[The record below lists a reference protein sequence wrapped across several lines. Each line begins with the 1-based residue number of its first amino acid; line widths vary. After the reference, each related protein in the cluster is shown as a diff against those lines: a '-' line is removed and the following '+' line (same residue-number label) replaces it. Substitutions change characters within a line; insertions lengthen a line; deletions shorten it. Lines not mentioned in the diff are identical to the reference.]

1 MLAAAEVAQTRQQE
15 AASHSMVVVHM
26 APLRRWS
33 RAAAI
38 PFLLASMASLPAQ
51 ESSAEAD
58 ELTLLLQDA
67 TQKLRRG
74 EFSAAEAAIDELL
87 EALGEAEAGPRTL
100 ALGDE
105 AQLLLWTIDLR
116 RGRYEQVRDGITA
129 AEPRRRELRATG
141 LLLAEV
147 QRRLGAYTDAIA
159 GLQALLRRSD
169 GDLQVRHLLGE
180 ALDADGQRRAA
191 REQWQQNLAAPLPTD
206 AMQLAFRGR
215 SAFRLGGRANLETAS
230 RLLVDSLGK
239 APERAEA
246 RITLGLVKFAA
257 YGEAMG
263 FPSGEKDLAKVLD
276 SHGDD
281 EEALLAMYRIRSA
294 NMALDGGKTERFLE
308 RVLARNDRC
317 QEAIVLRAAN
327 VLDDRRYRDAARML
341 DAALAIDANDRVT
354 LCHRAA
360 AAWLLQ
366 DRTGYERFRARA
378 LAGDAG
384 WGECDRILAEH
395 LVALYRFADSL
406 PFFAVAL
413 QAEPDSIPALHGMA
427 KALVYTGEGKQA
439 KERLDKAKALAGG
452 LVDPWRNNALA
463 VQELLD
469 TEYVE
474 FEHERFKLQLHRDD
488 AEVLRA
494 YLLPIQLEA
503 AETLGA
509 KYSWR
514 PDRPTRIEVF
524 HTWDDFSVRTIGFRG
539 FTALGACFGS
549 LVTLVS
555 PGDSDLRRQDF
566 MWEATAWHE
575 YTHVLTLG
583 VSDNRVPRW
592 LTEGFSVYEEKSRDV
607 SWERGMD
614 RELFDAAANQDIPP
628 VHLLNRLF
636 RGPRILFGY
645 YQGGLIVELIARDF
659 GFGKALELLR
669 AFGADL
675 DTDEAFQRA
684 LGIRAAEF
692 DRRLLDFVQQKLR
705 GIRLV
710 PHLDEAGMQRAL
722 LRAQQD
728 PTNLQARIDLAWGCV
743 HRNNPVDAGRWLA
756 EVLRQDP
763 EHGQAL
769 LVRAALFAQR
779 KETEAAIDCWRRGFA
794 AGADDFDS
802 RTACADALLA
812 SGDQAG
818 AIDMLQRAKA
828 CWPGCT
834 EQDTAPELRLARI
847 YREQGEQVQA
857 QMEMK
862 AYCRRT
868 ARAFMPRYMLAEFER
883 DAGNRA
889 EQVRYLVECNRIDPF
904 HRELHVRLG
913 EGYEELGKKAEAA
926 REFEVAAAVLPNID
940 RRYLVRGAEVPDA
953 DAPAERQQRAELLLR
968 AARLRAGLGDRE
980 LAVALGER
988 ILREFA
994 DTDAAADVKT
1004 LLPEWRG
1011 R

>member
-1 MLAAAEVAQTRQQE
+1 MLLP
-15 AASHSMVVVHM
+15 HM
-26 APLRRWS
+26 APFRRWS
-33 RAAAI
+33 HSAVI
-38 PFLLASMASLPAQ
+38 SLLLASAVALPAQ
-51 ESSAEAD
+51 ETATEAD

-74 EFSAAEAAIDELL
+74 EFSAAEAVLDELL
-87 EALGEAEAGPRTL
+87 EAIAEVEPSPRTQ

-105 AQLLLWTIDLR
+105 VQVLLWQMDLR
-116 RGRYEQVRDGITA
+116 RGRYERVRDDIAA
-129 AEPRRRELRATG
+129 AEPRRRELRSAA
-141 LLLAEV
+141 LLAAEAR
-147 QRRLGAYTDAIA
+147 RRLGAHAEAIA
-159 GLQALLRRSD
+159 ALQALLERD
-169 GDLQVRHLLGE
+169 AGDHQVRHLLAE
-180 ALDADGQRRAA
+180 ALHGDGQRRAA
-191 REQWQQNLAAPLPTD
+191 RELWRQNLDAPMPTD
-206 AMQLAFRGR
+206 ALQLAWRGR
-215 SAFRLGGRANLETAS
+215 SAYRLGSRADLETAS
-230 RLLVDSLGK
+230 RLLVDSLGL
-239 APERAEA
+239 APDQAEA

-257 YGEAMG
+257 YGETSG

-276 SHGDD
+276 RYGDD

-294 NMALDGGKTERFLE
+294 NMVLDGGKTERFLD
-308 RVLARNDRC
+308 RVLARNERC
-317 QEAIVLRAAN
+317 QAAIVQRAAN

-341 DAALAIDANDRVT
+341 DAALAIDANDRIT

-360 AAWLLQ
+360 AAWLLH
-366 DRTGYERFRARA
+366 DEAAYAGFRTRA
-378 LAGDAG
+378 LAGDPG

-395 LVALYRFADSL
+395 LAALYRFADAL
-406 PFFAVAL
+406 PFFEVAL

-427 KALVYTGEGKQA
+427 KALVYTGEGKRA
-439 KERLDKAKALAGG
+439 KELLTKAKALAGG
-452 LVDPWRNNALA
+452 IVDAWRNNALA
-463 VQELLD
+463 VQDLLD

-514 PDRPTRIEVF
+514 PQRPTRIEVF
-524 HTWDDFSVRTIGFRG
+524 HSWDDFSVRTIGFRG

-583 VSDNRVPRW
+583 VSNNRVPRW
-592 LTEGFSVYEEKSRDV
+592 LTEGFSVYEEKSRDAA
-607 SWERGMD
+607 WERGMD

-659 GFGKALELLR
+659 GFDKALELLR
-669 AFGADL
+669 AFGDDL
-675 DTDEAFQRA
+675 DTDEAFRRA

-692 DRRLLDFVQQKLR
+692 DQRLLDFVQQKLR

-710 PHLDEAGMQRAL
+710 PHLDEAGVQRAM

-728 PTNLQARIDLAWGCV
+728 ATNLQARIDLAWACV

-756 EVLRQDP
+756 EVLQKDP
-763 EHGQAL
+763 DHGQAL
-769 LVRAALFAQR
+769 LVRAALLAAR
-779 KETEAAIDCWRRGFA
+779 KESAAAIDCWRRGFA

-802 RTACADALLA
+802 RLACGDALSA
-812 SGDQAG
+812 SGDEDG
-818 AIDMLQRAKA
+818 AVDMFQRAKA

-834 EQDTAPELRLARI
+834 DQESAPELRLAKI
-847 YREQGEQVQA
+847 YRDRGEATQA

-868 ARAFMPRYMLAEFER
+868 ARAFTPRYTLAEFER
-883 DAGNRA
+883 EAGNRA

-913 EGYEELGKKAEAA
+913 EGLEALGKRAEAA
-926 REFEVAAAVLPNID
+926 REYEVAAAVLPKLD
-940 RRYLVRGAEVPDA
+940 RRYQQRGAEMPDA
-953 DAPAERQQRAELLLR
+953 DAPDEREQRAELLLR
-968 AARLRAGLGDRE
+968 AAKLRAELGDRE
-980 LAVALGER
+980 QATALGER
-988 ILREFA
+988 ITREFR
-994 DTDAAADVKT
+994 DTDAAAAVKT